1 MSLHPLGTQIKQGG
15 GGLPCPLIPWG
26 PRCRPTDTLPNG
38 NKSRCDHE
46 TVKKK
51 GADGGSLSQGVG
63 DLRKSLINF
72 AKSTP
77 WYNEATPASYVELKD
92 RISALQEGGGVT
104 WLAWPMYEQLCE
116 ACGVRDNHVEIA
128 TRFLHDL
135 GILCYFRSV
144 KKARSA
150 TREKLQS
157 DVMLNSVLIS
167 PTLQPT
173 PKTLQFIYI
182 SVYIYI
188 I

>member
-1 MSLHPLGTQIKQGG
+1 VS
-15 GGLPCPLIPWG
+15 
-26 PRCRPTDTLPNG
+26 
-38 NKSRCDHE
+38 
-46 TVKKK
+46 
-51 GADGGSLSQGVG
+51 

-167 PTLQPT
+167 STIQLT
-173 PKTLQFIYI
+173 PKHYI
-182 SVYIYI
+182 ICMYIYI
-188 I
+188 YASNGGDRSCPQLYALYDGANPDNL